1 MVRFD
6 ARGRLRVG
14 RRCGL
19 VRFHARDRLHVGGRR
34 GLDRGSLDAGRLRR
48 RSGVDAPGR
57 LTAGVRAK
65 FLLCS
70 IGAVLPDTAS
80 GD

>member
-14 RRCGL
+14 RRRGL
-19 VRFHARDRLHVGGRR
+19 VRFHARDRLHVGRRR
-34 GLDRGSLDAGRLRR
+34 GLDRGSLYAGRLRR
-48 RSGVDAPGR
+48 RPGVSAPGR
-57 LTAGVRAK
+57 LTARIRAE
-65 FLLCS
+65 FGLRS
-70 IGAVLPDTAS
+70 MRAVLPDAAS